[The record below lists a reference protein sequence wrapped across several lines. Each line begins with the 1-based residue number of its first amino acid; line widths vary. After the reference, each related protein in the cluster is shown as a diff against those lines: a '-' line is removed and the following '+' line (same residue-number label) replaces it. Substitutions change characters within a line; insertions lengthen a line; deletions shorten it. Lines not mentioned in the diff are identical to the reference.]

1 MQPYA
6 AVDEGAAELVS
17 VEICPAIVEF
27 LTRQQTKGIL
37 EQIADKTGIR
47 WFEASRTF
55 MMSGSLKQVQ
65 MSRGYLLQAIVQ
77 CGGIADDNKMKS
89 TLSKLQN
96 LRNEEADRNDSERAK
111 DVSPSE
117 FPRKLPEKL
126 QLLLKETQQE
136 KSDLQKQLSQQQK
149 SRSELEE
156 RLKTEQVSS
165 QSLQLQLE
173 ANELSIRELRLEVEE
188 GRRKKTALEETVRRL
203 QLQIAE
209 EMDRHATIERDLQL
223 ALSTTQAE
231 LSELRSN
238 RRDWIILR
246 EEVTLGRK
254 VLGNGAWGTVREGTF
269 RGSKVAVK
277 EIHELILSDH
287 NRRLFEREMN
297 IASRCRHPNLLQ
309 FIGATNNDGSP
320 LFVTELLDS
329 CLRRLLSERELTPKE
344 VLNLALDV
352 AKGLNYLHLNKPL
365 PIIHRDISSAN
376 VLLWR
381 RDDCWRAKLSDYGAA
396 NFMQKCMT
404 ANPGAMIYS
413 APEAFTPKQSPKVD
427 VYSYGVLLCEMCI
440 RELPDPRG
448 LLNQIKRVSHNT
460 FRQLIQRCV
469 ERKPGK
475 RPTIAEVIPE
485 LELC

>member
-1 MQPYA
+1 
-6 AVDEGAAELVS
+6 
-17 VEICPAIVEF
+17 
-27 LTRQQTKGIL
+27 
-37 EQIADKTGIR
+37 
-47 WFEASRTF
+47 
-55 MMSGSLKQVQ
+55 
-65 MSRGYLLQAIVQ
+65 
-77 CGGIADDNKMKS
+77 MKS

-96 LRNEEADRNDSERAK
+96 LRNEDADRNDSERAK

-117 FPRKLPEKL
+117 FPRNLSEKL

-188 GRRKKTALEETVRRL
+188 GRRQKTALEETVRRL

-231 LSELRSN
+231 LSELRGN
-238 RRDWIILR
+238 TRDWIILR
-246 EEVTLGRK
+246 EEVTLCRK

-329 CLRRLLSERELTPKE
+329 CLRRLLSELEITPKE
-344 VLNLALDV
+344 ILNLALDV

-381 RDDCWRAKLSDYGAA
+381 GDDSWRAKLSDYGAA

-413 APEAFTPKQSPKVD
+413 APEAFTLKQSPKVNIFC
-427 VYSYGVLLCEMCI
+427 LAF
-440 RELPDPRG
+440 P
-448 LLNQIKRVSHNT
+448 
-460 FRQLIQRCV
+460 
-469 ERKPGK
+469 
-475 RPTIAEVIPE
+475 
-485 LELC
+485 